1 MCALSD
7 NDLCLRS
14 QTTQQLQHRS
24 QPHRDAAGG
33 RCKFLPRQVQEHG
46 AAAMRDARATVV
58 IDLDDEVIEMILA
71 FQAVAGGIARALDRP
86 VVMPIV
92 GVLAPGIVT
101 ADRLHGQK
109 RPWPRVTVGAPPQF
123 FGMEDAPGRAAV
135 AFALV
140 GADAAAA
147 ERDGNV

>member
-1 MCALSD
+1 LCALSD

-101 ADRLHGQK
+101 ADRLH
-109 RPWPRVTVGAPPQF
+109 VTVGAPPQF